1 MCYFYLVNL
10 KKPKMKTQFEH
21 KDYSQLSTDDLMAE
35 FTLVCNRMQYYIDNG
50 KAQLTSVKKLGVLFI
65 MFDLILTQ
73 IKIREPD
80 MVNEVL
86 FNMSIKNTLNNLNI
100 NLDEQNN
107 NN

>member
-1 MCYFYLVNL
+1 
-10 KKPKMKTQFEH
+10 MKTQFEH